1 MKKQVSFVLL
11 SILAFAAAAFSPNG
25 LFRSNGPAANGT
37 GDVTMSPLSGGVNC
51 NSCHSG
57 GAFPVTVQ
65 AVVADLSG
73 NPVTSYVP
81 GQTYNIGVQ
90 VTGGTR
96 KGFQLVALRGAN
108 LQAGSLSAPLGGS
121 QLITLSGRT
130 YFEHNTP
137 STTGLWAATWTAP
150 PAGQGPVTFYFSGLA
165 ANFNGANN
173 GDNAI
178 SGSLVLPVACNNV
191 STTQQASICQ
201 GQSYTVGSSTYTAS
215 GTYTDHFPLGNGCD
229 SVVSTQLTV
238 YPIYNQT
245 LSISICQG
253 QSYSFNGVTYTANT
267 TQSAQFSTIHNC
279 DSNVTLNL
287 SVVPLIQLNQSISIC
302 QGETLQVG
310 SSIYTSAG
318 NYTDTLSAAGG
329 CDSVVHTALS
339 VNSVNG
345 SSLSAAICQGQGYT
359 LGGNTYTTPGVHTAI
374 LQNSTGCDSTV
385 TLTLQVNPLPLVSLG
400 NDTVLCPSAAP
411 YTLQTQAGYASYSWT
426 GVSSSTHSAQVS
438 SSGTYSVTVN
448 DSNGCSSSDAVNIQF
463 SPSACL
469 GLENSSTE
477 ALRIYPNPVRDH
489 LYIDAE
495 EQVSLEIYSSS
506 GQLVFRGTV
515 YKKADLSQLT
525 PGLYIAR
532 AETEQGVH
540 YTKIIRE

>member
-1 MKKQVSFVLL
+1 MKKQVSFLL
-11 SILAFAAAAFSPNG
+11 LTLLTIVATAFSPNG
-25 LFRSNGPAANGT
+25 LFRASGPAANGA

-57 GAFPVTVQ
+57 GSFPVTVQ

-81 GQTYNIGVQ
+81 GQTYNVGVQ

-108 LQAGSLSAPLGGS
+108 LQAGSFSAPLGGS
-121 QLITLSGRT
+121 QLVPLSGRT

-137 STTGLWAATWTAP
+137 GTTGLWAATWTAP
-150 PAGQGPVTFYFSGLA
+150 PAGQGAVTFYFSGLA
-165 ANFNGANN
+165 ADFNGANN
-173 GDNAI
+173 GDNAV
-178 SGSLVLPVACNNV
+178 SGSLVLPAACNNV

-201 GQSYTVGSSTYTAS
+201 GQSYTVGGNTYTTS
-215 GTYTDHFPLGNGCD
+215 GTYTDLFPLGNGCD
-229 SVVSTQLTV
+229 SAVTTQLTV
-238 YPIYNQT
+238 HPVYNQT
-245 LSISICQG
+245 LNISICQG

-267 TQSAQFSTIHNC
+267 TQSAHFNTIHNC

-287 SVVPLIQLNQSISIC
+287 SVVPLIQVNQSVSIC

-310 SSIYTSAG
+310 SSVYNTAG

-329 CDSVVHTALS
+329 CDSVVHTTLS
-339 VNSVNG
+339 INPVNS
-345 SSLSAAICQGQGYT
+345 SSLSAAICQGQTYI
-359 LGGNTYTTPGVHTAI
+359 LGGNTYTTAGVHTAI
-374 LQNSTGCDSTV
+374 LQNSAGCDSTV
-385 TLTLQVNPLPLVSLG
+385 SLTLQVNPLPVASLG
-400 NDTVLCPSAAP
+400 NDTILCPSAAP
-411 YTLQTQAGYASYSWT
+411 YTLQTQAGYASYNWT

-438 SSGTYSVTVN
+438 SSGTYSVTVS

-463 SPSACL
+463 SSSACL
-469 GLENSSTE
+469 GMENSSME

-495 EQVSLEIYSSS
+495 ENVSLEIYSSS
-506 GQLVFRGTV
+506 GQQVFRGNV
-515 YKKADLSQLT
+515 YKKADLSQLP
-525 PGLYIAR
+525 PGLYMAK
-532 AETEQGVH
+532 AGTAQGVF